1 MPKEFK
7 YSLTFKGIHRYTPPP
22 DSPEAEIMEYMK
34 EVDVS
39 LSATEITEDL
49 GYEPKYL
56 DLVTRTLD
64 GLNREGALLKT
75 Y

>member
-7 YSLTFKGIHRYTPPP
+7 YSLTFKGLHRYTPPP
-22 DSPEAEIMEYMK
+22 DSPEAELMEYLK
-34 EVDVS
+34 EVDTSV
-39 LSATEITEDL
+39 SATEVCEDL

-56 DLVTRTLD
+56 DLIIRTLD
-64 GLNREGALLKT
+64 KLNNEGALLKT